1 MKSLT
6 VRRSPSRWTALRK
19 VVVAF
24 AALASIGV
32 VTVGPAFAD
41 EDDWNGGR
49 RGWREH
55 REWREHEW
63 REREWRESH
72 PYVYVAPGY
81 DSGYYYA
88 PPPPVYVPPPV
99 PPSINFV
106 FPIR

>member
-1 MKSLT
+1 MKSLAT
-6 VRRSPSRWTALRK
+6 RSSTSRWTALRK

-24 AALASIGV
+24 AALASIGI

-41 EDDWNGGR
+41 DDDQG
-49 RGWREH
+49 RGWRGH

-63 REREWRESH
+63 HQREWREYH

-88 PPPPVYVPPPV
+88 PPPVVYAPPPV